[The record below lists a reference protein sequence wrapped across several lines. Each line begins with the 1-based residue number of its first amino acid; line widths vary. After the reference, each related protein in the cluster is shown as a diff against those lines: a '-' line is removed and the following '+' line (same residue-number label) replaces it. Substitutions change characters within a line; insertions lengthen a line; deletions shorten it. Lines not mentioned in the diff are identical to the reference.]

1 MISSAMPA
9 FCYCNVT
16 PHGAQSKGLG
26 GRERETVGEG
36 LLSAIAIPRAQRTD
50 YNSRAQEGAA
60 RVGSSCVERQGW
72 CSGRVESKRQR
83 KRRRIER
90 EKFYDKKGV

>member
-1 MISSAMPA
+1 MPA

-16 PHGAQSKGLG
+16 PHGAESKGLG
-26 GRERETVGEG
+26 GREKRERERERVGEG

-60 RVGSSCVERQGW
+60 RVGSSCVERRGGVRGGW
-72 CSGRVESKRQR
+72 KADG
-83 KRRRIER
+83 R
-90 EKFYDKKGV
+90 EKEEE

>member
-1 MISSAMPA
+1 
-9 FCYCNVT
+9 
-16 PHGAQSKGLG
+16 
-26 GRERETVGEG
+26 
-36 LLSAIAIPRAQRTD
+36 LLSAIAIPGAQRTD

-83 KRRRIER
+83 KRRRIEQ

>member
-16 PHGAQSKGLG
+16 PRGAQSKGLG
-26 GRERETVGEG
+26 GKRRERERERETVVEG
-36 LLSAIAIPRAQRTD
+36 LLSAIAIPGAQRTD

-60 RVGSSCVERQGW
+60 RVGSSCVER
-72 CSGRVESKRQR
+72 
-83 KRRRIER
+83 
-90 EKFYDKKGV
+90 